1 MKNLSKF
8 FIENPKLTIVVS
20 FFILIFGLTGLKTM
34 NAESYPSVDF
44 ATAII
49 ETDYFGATPEDIEVK
64 ITKPIEDEIRTVS
77 GLKDVRSI
85 SQAGRSKIVVR
96 VDMDNRKVV
105 VKDVMADLQRAIDR
119 TKDLPTDLREKPK
132 FTEIKSEEFAAL
144 ELAVVGPNENRERD
158 LIADA
163 LKEDI
168 EDDKNVKAVVLEG
181 FREREFEI
189 NLIASK
195 LDQYHI
201 GVDEVLQ
208 KIGAR
213 NTNIPGGELE
223 DSSNQRLVKI
233 NAKITGA
240 QDLEMTPIRSS
251 FSGEIIYLKDVAT
264 IVDGQVKPR
273 TLTRYGGEEA
283 TILTVQKKGGAD
295 TLKLVNVIRPILK
308 RYEEKYGE
316 KYSFKI
322 FNDEGV
328 RVAAK
333 ISTLGSNA
341 LIGLLVVVGV
351 LLFFMPG
358 RVGLMA
364 AVALPMSLLATLGLM
379 PFFDLTL
386 NSITILALI
395 IAMGMLVDN
404 AVVVSEEYLRRRQ
417 ELGMNS
423 LDAATSTVEN
433 MWIPIT
439 ATAFTTIAAFLPMLV
454 TTGIMGRFIYAIP
467 VVVTF
472 ALLFCLFDSFLLLPM
487 RLHLVAKYLDLGG
500 VGEKKTGWF
509 DKVAGKFEA
518 FMVKVVRHRYITASV
533 MMGLIVF
540 SFIMIGVFNK
550 FMLFPPEQTEIYL
563 ARIEMPENTKVQK
576 TYEVTERVEK
586 KIKEVLGEKYL
597 AHSISIAGTSGMGPT
612 DIKGQTGDNV
622 GIVKMYATGFA
633 KNNVPYTEF
642 LAKLREI
649 TEPEAVR
656 LTFEEQVNGPP
667 VGAPVTVTFRSND
680 GQSLDALIE
689 KVLTMLKGTNGVFD
703 AKVDEVFG
711 PEEVKVVLDYDKLD
725 RLGLTAAQVGNTV
738 RTALTGTFVSDVT
751 LNNKEA
757 QLKVKFGGVS
767 KQDLKDLGNIK
778 IMDSRGNLVPLDLL
792 GRFEVTKGTPQVK
805 RMDYKRAKTVTA
817 NVNPEIITSVVANQL
832 VAGKFA
838 ELSKDYPDVNMVFGG
853 EAESTNESMASL
865 GNAMILALIGIY
877 AIMVYIFRSYLA
889 PGLIMT
895 TISLGLLGVSI
906 SFWAHGRPVSF
917 LAMIGVI
924 GLAGII
930 VNNGIILIDF
940 INQMRAEGKLS
951 YEEILVRAPTIRL
964 KPVMATSLTT
974 MGGLFPTAYGLGG
987 ADAMLVPMTLA
998 MAWGLTTGTI
1008 LTLVWIPAGFAI
1020 IDDFINLRNRIP
1032 FFNRMVKR
1040 KEAYDAR
1047 IQNHV
1052 EGALKP

>member
-1 MKNLSKF
+1 MTNLSKF
-8 FIENPKLTIVVS
+8 FIENPKLTIVLS
-20 FFILIFGLTGLKTM
+20 FFIVIFGLTGIKTM

-49 ETDYFGATPEDIEVK
+49 ETEYFGATPEDIEVK

-144 ELAVVGPNENRERD
+144 ELAVVGPNVERERD

-181 FREREFEI
+181 FRDREFEI
-189 NLIASK
+189 NLDAKK

-201 GVDEVLQ
+201 GVDEVLR

-223 DSSNQRLVKI
+223 DSANQRLVKI
-233 NAKITGA
+233 NAKIKDA
-240 QDLEMTPIRSS
+240 QDLGATPIRSS

-264 IVDGQVKPR
+264 IVDGQVKAR
-273 TLTRYGGEEA
+273 TLTRYGGDPA
-283 TILTVQKKGGAD
+283 TLLTVQKKGGAD
-295 TLKLVNVIRPILK
+295 TLKLVSVIRPILK

-316 KYSFKI
+316 KFKFKI

-328 RVAAK
+328 RVGAK
-333 ISTLGSNA
+333 IDTLAQNA
-341 LIGLLVVVGV
+341 LFGLAVVVGV

-358 RVGLMA
+358 RVGIMA

-404 AVVVSEEYLRRRQ
+404 SVVVSEEYLRRRQ
-417 ELGMNS
+417 MGMNS

-472 ALLFCLFDSFLLLPM
+472 ALLFCLLDSFLLLPM
-487 RLHLVAKYLDLGG
+487 RLHLAAKYLD
-500 VGEKKTGWF
+500 VGSAEAKKSGWF
-509 DKVAGKFEA
+509 DKVAEKFEA
-518 FMVKVVRHRYITASV
+518 FMVRVVRHRYVTAAA
-533 MMGLIVF
+533 MFGLIVF

-563 ARIEMPENTKVQK
+563 ARIEMPENTKVEK
-576 TYEVTERVEK
+576 TYEVTQRVEK
-586 KIKEVLGEKYL
+586 KIQEVLGEKLL
-597 AHSISIAGTSGMGPT
+597 AHSISIAGTSQAMPT
-612 DIKGQTGDNV
+612 DIKGQTGANV
-622 GIVKMYATGFA
+622 GIVKMYATKYA
-633 KNNVPYTEF
+633 KDNVRYTEV
-642 LAKLREI
+642 LKLLREI
-649 TEPEAVR
+649 TDAETSS

-680 GQSLDALIE
+680 GKSLDDLIG
-689 KVLTMLKGTNGVFD
+689 KVIGMLKDTKGVFD
-703 AKVDEVFG
+703 AEVDDVFG
-711 PEEVKVVLDYDKLD
+711 PNEVKVILDYDKLD

-757 QLKVKFGGVS
+757 QLKVKFGGIS
-767 KQDLKDLGNIK
+767 KQDIADLKNIK
-778 IMDSRGNLVPLDLL
+778 IMDSRGNLVPMGLL
-792 GRFEVTKGTPQVK
+792 GQFEITKGTPQVK

-817 NVNPEIITSVVANQL
+817 NVNPEVITSVAANQL
-832 VAGKFA
+832 VANKFA
-838 ELSKDYPDVNMVFGG
+838 ELSKDHPDVNMVFGG

-895 TISLGLLGVSI
+895 TITLGLLGVSI

-940 INQMRAEGKLS
+940 INQMKAEGKLS
-951 YEEILVRAPTIRL
+951 YEDILVKAPTIRL

-1020 IDDFINLRNRIP
+1020 IDDLINLRNRIP

-1047 IQNHV
+1047 VADGV
-1052 EGALKP
+1052 EGAIKP